1 MFLVNQIRLMHWNA
15 DGTERIKS
23 TELKLKFARRI
34 EYQTTKKEKQKAH
47 IFAVARHLRLIA
59 ISDSLNPERKTLA
72 C

>member
-1 MFLVNQIRLMHWNA
+1 LTDTQQFFLGTPMEPKELNQPIQFTP
-15 DGTERIKS
+15 DTG
-23 TELKLKFARRI
+23 
-34 EYQTTKKEKQKAH
+34 KEKQKAH